1 MTAVWQSRVETV
13 IVELRDW
20 QTRLG
25 SPEKNPRAIV
35 ATTLTYLGNNAPRMN
50 SPQYRQQGLPITS
63 CLVEPLTKE
72 LNHGVKGT
80 EQFWNRPPARPPPR
94 GVHPPNHHPPLE

>member
-25 SPEKNPRAIV
+25 SPEKTTLDNDPRAIV
-35 ATTLTYLGNNAPRMN
+35 ATTLTDLGNNAPRMN

-63 CLVEPLTKE
+63 CLVESLI
-72 LNHGVKGT
+72 
-80 EQFWNRPPARPPPR
+80 
-94 GVHPPNHHPPLE
+94 

>member
-1 MTAVWQSRVETV
+1 MTAIWQGRVETV

-25 SPEKNPRAIV
+25 SPEKNPPEKNPRDNNPRAIV

-63 CLVEPLTKE
+63 CLVESLI
-72 LNHGVKGT
+72 
-80 EQFWNRPPARPPPR
+80 
-94 GVHPPNHHPPLE
+94 